1 MKLMTA
7 DDVHR
12 ALEDSEMA
20 VLHAVQSAYI
30 AHDLGQS
37 DLPFSA
43 FVRPIERPGTRFIA
57 LPAYLGGEQPLAGVK
72 WVSSFPH
79 NVENG
84 RQRASSLVVLSGLE
98 TGYPRAIVEGSRINA
113 WRTAASAALASMT
126 LRGGAPVTT
135 IGVIGCG
142 TIALEQVRFLRVAH
156 PEAHTALLFDHDPHR
171 ARLFGDVIG
180 REFPQLTPVVVDH
193 AERVVHSAETVAITT
208 TAPAPWLTLP
218 ASGRP
223 TGQVLLHVSLRD
235 LTAASILS
243 SHNVVDD
250 AEHVNR
256 ENTSIALAARQ
267 RPDLSFVQG
276 TLGSILRTGTYR
288 PDPAGVV
295 FSPFG
300 LGILDLAV
308 AALVLERSSNLGLGT
323 EVPGFDP
330 PEHVVAGSTTDST
343 GARS

>member
-12 ALEDSEMA
+12 ALADSEMA

-43 FVRPIERPGTRFIA
+43 FVRPIDQPGTRFIA
-57 LPAYLGGEQPLAGVK
+57 LPAYLGGDQALAGVK

-79 NVENG
+79 NVDTG
-84 RQRASSLVVLSGLE
+84 RQRASSLVLLSGLD

-126 LRGGAPVTT
+126 LRAGQPVTT

-156 PEAHTALLFDHDPHR
+156 PEARTALLFDHDPHR
-171 ARLFGDVIG
+171 ARQFGDVIG
-180 REFPQLTPVVVDH
+180 REFPQLTPIIVDR
-193 AERVVHSAETVAITT
+193 AEQVIQRGDTVAVTT
-208 TAPAPWLTLP
+208 TAPAPWLTLA

-235 LTAASILS
+235 LTVTSILS

-250 AEHVNR
+250 VDHVNR
-256 ENTSIALAARQ
+256 ENTSIALAAQ
-267 RPDLSFVQG
+267 QQPNLSFVHG

-308 AALVLERSSNLGLGT
+308 AALVLERSSRLGLGT

-330 PEHVVAGSTTDST
+330 PEHIVAGATNSR

>member
-1 MKLMTA
+1 MKLLTA

-12 ALEDSEMA
+12 ALVDSEVA
-20 VLHAVQSAYI
+20 VLRAVQSAYI

-43 FVRPIERPGTRFIA
+43 FVRPIDQPSTRFIA
-57 LPAYLGGEQPLAGVK
+57 LPAYLGGDHPLAGVK

-79 NVENG
+79 NVDTG
-84 RQRASSLVVLSGLE
+84 RQRASSLVLLSGLD

-126 LRGGAPVTT
+126 LRAGNPVTV

-156 PEAHTALLFDHDPHR
+156 PESRTALLFDHDPQR
-171 ARLFGDVIG
+171 ARQFGDVIA
-180 REFPQLTPVVVDH
+180 REFPQLTPTIVDR
-193 AERVVHSAETVAITT
+193 AERVVEGADTVAVTT

-218 ASGRP
+218 SSGRP
-223 TGQVLLHVSLRD
+223 AGQVLLHVSLRD
-235 LTAASILS
+235 LTTASILAAR
-243 SHNVVDD
+243 NVVDD
-250 AEHVNR
+250 VEHVNR
-256 ENTSIALAARQ
+256 ENTSISLAARQ
-267 RPDLSFVQG
+267 QPDLSFVQG
-276 TLGSILRTGTYR
+276 TLGSILRAGTYL

-308 AALVLERSSNLGLGT
+308 AALVLDRSSSLGLGT

-330 PEHVVAGSTTDST
+330 PEHVVAGTIIDST

>member
-12 ALEDSEMA
+12 TLADSEMA

-43 FVRPIERPGTRFIA
+43 FVRPIDQPGTRFIA
-57 LPAYLGGEQPLAGVK
+57 LPAYLGGDQALAGVK

-79 NVENG
+79 NVDTG
-84 RQRASSLVVLSGLE
+84 RQRASSLVLLSGLD

-126 LRGGAPVTT
+126 LRAGQPVTT
-135 IGVIGCG
+135 IG
-142 TIALEQVRFLRVAH
+142 VRFLRVAH
-156 PEAHTALLFDHDPHR
+156 PEARTALLFDHDPHR
-171 ARLFGDVIG
+171 SRQFGDVIG
-180 REFPQLTPVVVDH
+180 REFPQLTAIVVDR
-193 AERVVHSAETVAITT
+193 AEQVIQRGDTVAVTT
-208 TAPAPWLTLP
+208 TAPAPWLTLA

-235 LTAASILS
+235 LTVTSILS

-250 AEHVNR
+250 VAHVNR
-256 ENTSIALAARQ
+256 ENTSIALAAQ
-267 RPDLSFVQG
+267 QQPDLSFVQG

-308 AALVLERSSNLGLGT
+308 AALVLERSSRLGLGT

-330 PEHVVAGSTTDST
+330 PEHIVAGTTNST

>member
-12 ALEDSEMA
+12 ALADSEMA

-43 FVRPIERPGTRFIA
+43 FVRPIDQPGTRFIA
-57 LPAYLGGEQPLAGVK
+57 LPAYLGGERPLAGVK

-79 NVENG
+79 NVDTG
-84 RQRASSLVVLSGLE
+84 RQRASSLVLLSGLD

-126 LRGGAPVTT
+126 LRAGQPVST

-156 PEAHTALLFDHDPHR
+156 PEAHTALLFDHDPRR
-171 ARLFGDVIG
+171 ARQFGDVIG
-180 REFPQLTPVVVDH
+180 REFPQLTPLVVDR
-193 AERVVHSAETVAITT
+193 AEQVIQRGDTIAVTT
-208 TAPAPWLTLP
+208 TAPAPWLTFA

-235 LTAASILS
+235 LTVSSILS
-243 SHNVVDD
+243 SQNVVDD
-250 AEHVNR
+250 IEHVNR
-256 ENTSIALAARQ
+256 ENTSIALAAQ
-267 RPDLSFVQG
+267 QQPDLSFVQG
-276 TLGSILRTGTYR
+276 TLGSILRAGTYR

-308 AALVLERSSNLGLGT
+308 AALVLERSSRLGLGT

-330 PEHVVAGSTTDST
+330 PEHIVAGTTNTT